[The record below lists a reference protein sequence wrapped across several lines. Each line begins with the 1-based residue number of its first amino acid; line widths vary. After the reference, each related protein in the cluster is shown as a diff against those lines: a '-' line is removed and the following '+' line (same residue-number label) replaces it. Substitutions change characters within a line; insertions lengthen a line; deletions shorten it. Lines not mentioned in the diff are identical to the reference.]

1 MSTQTDRQTEGGKK
15 LSKNK
20 TKTNKTQDKTK

>member
-1 MSTQTDRQTEGGKK
+1 MQTLDEQRKLEM

-20 TKTNKTQDKTK
+20 TKTNKNDKSTQH